1 MKKALFVLLALIL
14 VLAISCSPEHE
25 HKYEEKTIP
34 ATCTK
39 DGKTSMVCSCGA
51 EKDIV
56 KIPAKGHGELEYVVA
71 EEPTEE
77 KTGSYKL
84 VCPVCKEVVK
94 TETIKKLLPNE
105 IFVPYGTDTRS
116 LTEGDDDFSFMKDF
130 FEGNNEITPNST
142 KEIYRG
148 CYKDAVFIEGVVI
161 GEEKN
166 SEGTVV
172 NPGRKVK
179 DGKVTSSILVE
190 DGKSTITLDGNIN
203 QILVIGE
210 QEHNIAL
217 TFKNATLTATFDAGT
232 DEWTGHQFASDESWS
247 YVVDPESNLI
257 SVTPESVYD
266 FCATIIDVVDP
277 DEAFSDYCVEKI
289 EEEIALDEDG
299 AVIYRTTMWDFVD
312 TYTEEKMI
320 ANIFTGKVKI
330 DEKTQDVS
338 FSMYINLKDYSMSI
352 PYLKIGDVFY
362 KTDALEK
369 ALNAE

>member
-25 HKYEEKTIP
+25 HKYEEKTVP

-39 DGKTSMVCSCGA
+39 DGKTSMVCSCGV
-51 EKDIV
+51 EKDVV

-77 KTGSYKL
+77 KTGSYNL
-84 VCPVCKEVVK
+84 VCPICKEVVK
-94 TETIKKLLPNE
+94 TETIDKLLPNE

-130 FEGNNEITPNST
+130 FEGNNELIPAST
-142 KEIYRG
+142 KEIDRG
-148 CYKDAVFIEGVVI
+148 YYKDAVFIEGVVI

-166 SEGTVV
+166 FEGIVV
-172 NPGRKVK
+172 NPGWKVK
-179 DGKVTSSILVE
+179 DGKVTSSFLVK
-190 DGKSTITLDGNIN
+190 DGKSTITLDGNMN
-203 QILVIGE
+203 QIVVIGE

-217 TFKNATLTATFDAGT
+217 TFKDATLTATLSEE
-232 DEWTGHQFASDESWS
+232 DEWIGHQFASDESWS
-247 YVVDPESNLI
+247 CVVNPESESI
-257 SVTPESVYD
+257 SVTPKSVFD

-277 DEAFSDYCVEKI
+277 DEAFSSYCAESI
-289 EEEIALDEDG
+289 QEEIALDEDG
-299 AVIYRTTMWDFVD
+299 AVIYGSTMWGFVD
-312 TYTEEKMI
+312 TYTEEMNI
-320 ANIFTGKVKI
+320 AEIFTGKIKI
-330 DEKTQDVS
+330 GEKTQDVS
-338 FSMYINLKDYSMSI
+338 FFISINPEDYSASFK
-352 PYLKIGDVFY
+352 YLKVGDVFY

>member
-1 MKKALFVLLALIL
+1 MKKTLFVLLALIL
-14 VLAISCSPEHE
+14 VFAISCSPEHE

-39 DGKTSMVCSCGA
+39 DGKTSMVCACGA

-94 TETIKKLLPNE
+94 TETIEKLLPNE

-130 FEGNNEITPNST
+130 FEGKNEFSGST

-148 CYKDAVFIEGVVI
+148 YYKDAVFIEGVVI
-161 GEEKN
+161 GEWKDAD
-166 SEGTVV
+166 GKVV
-172 NPGRKVK
+172 IPGCKVK
-179 DGKVTSSILVE
+179 DGKVTSSFLIE

-203 QILVIGE
+203 QIVVIGG
-210 QEHNIAL
+210 QKHNIAL
-217 TFKNATLTATFDAGT
+217 TFKNATLTSTFNAGT
-232 DEWTGHQFASDESWS
+232 KEWTHQFASDESWS
-247 YVVDPESNLI
+247 YVVDPEVEF
-257 SVTPESVYD
+257 SVTPKDVFD
-266 FCATIIDVVDP
+266 FCEMIFDIKDP
-277 DEAFSDYCVEKI
+277 DEAFSDYCREAII
-289 EEEIALDEDG
+289 EEITLDEDE
-299 AVIYRTTMWDFVD
+299 AVIDRTTMWDFVD
-312 TYTEEKMI
+312 TYTEEEMI
-320 ANIFTGKVKI
+320 ADVFTGKVKI
-330 DEKTQDVS
+330 NGKTQDVS
-338 FSMYINLKDYSMSI
+338 FSMYINLKDYSISI

-362 KTDALEK
+362 NTDALEK
-369 ALNAE
+369 ALSTK